1 MCPDHEQFLRNLGQV
16 IRQARKSKKITQEDL
31 SEQSGVNAKYLGEI
45 ELGKTNPTIVV
56 LLKLVGA
63 LGLEIVDVFPGVYDS
78 GEQGTLI
85 HSEILALLRKLEHH
99 DLHKLH
105 KVLQLLVE

>member
-1 MCPDHEQFLRNLGQV
+1 M
-16 IRQARKSKKITQEDL
+16 TQEDL

-56 LLKLVGA
+56 LRKLAGA
-63 LGLEIVDVFPGVYDS
+63 LGLELVDVLPAVYDS
-78 GEQGTLI
+78 GEGKTLI
-85 HSEILALLRKLEHH
+85 HSEIVALLRKLERP
-99 DLHKLH
+99 DLQKLH